1 MTLTLRAPR
10 GQHLLNL
17 SGNPLAGS
25 HSIDPT
31 RERRI
36 VVGMLMP
43 NRCDN
48 RRGQSLVL

>member
-1 MTLTLRAPR
+1 MTLRTPG
-10 GQHLLNL
+10 GQDLLNL
-17 SGNPLAGS
+17 TGNSMAGN
-25 HSIDPT
+25 HPIDST

-36 VVGMLMP
+36 VLGMLMP